1 MVYIAEK
8 LILETTIHNA
18 VIFFGKAEGGVVPVL
33 HWVPK
38 FGKSMDD
45 VRDDVAAL
53 MEDHREDEPEEEE
66 DEDDVVRY
74 KTLDDIPA
82 ESYFRNIIDDLMEA
96 KIINGSAEEDGV
108 TIIDLSHDMVRML
121 IFEYR
126 AGVYDDAIERAGRDP
141 DAYKPKDLR

>member
-1 MVYIAEK
+1 M
-8 LILETTIHNA
+8 H
-18 VIFFGKAEGGVVPVL
+18 VL
-33 HWVPK
+33 HWFPK